1 MKKSADLIHNKTLKK
16 FIPYN
21 LKQEIEDEDEDEEDK
36 INRNYTTLSRV
47 STLNNLSTQE
57 KPKICKTSNP
67 SMSRLQKENLNDLT
81 KAKTDN
87 KSERNNIIKYTKK
100 RSINKKKIVK
110 GSIKRTNG
118 NKKIV
123 YIRKRNNDIKDK
135 DKKENIPNNTLD
147 KDFSQNNDSEIKEKE
162 MINEIKDSVIC
173 YICLMKIEK
182 PRICPNCHKIAC
194 EKCLKN
200 WFIDRGNNNCGYCR
214 AILKFDNMIS
224 IPIINNVANLIDKIS
239 SKNKIKKM
247 GAQYTKI
254 KKEINPIY
262 DISKDI
268 IKEENIEFNEDDIVR
283 NSINIENIKRI
294 NKTKESIYLNKKQ
307 NLISHSTHGPY
318 INMFGNDNKSLPLNA
333 NEEYCSKHPDQPL
346 FYYCIDCKQAYCR
359 TCFVFFGE
367 ETDKHNEHS
376 IIEYDKYKS
385 MNIPQIIKNSK
396 NLDDKYE
403 EIEAYIKRC
412 EALKN
417 CYEFERT
424 LVEEQVKIL
433 LDNFNNTINDNIKK
447 LNNIIKKYKNYLSQ
461 INKCKNDIQEYYINQ
476 KYEPDLFEKLN
487 DINNIKYYNS
497 KEIDN
502 YSDLSKKISLKA
514 FQTKLKKYE
523 IKQSNYHYKIPLEGS
538 KYQLAI
544 AQKENE
550 LQIYI
555 YWSEDKDI
563 NEDKEKYNNLLPFV
577 FMRKKNKNWECFK
590 LDEFLKYKGNNYY
603 IKRFSTNNLSNT
615 NSYFKIK
622 GILYENYIE

>member
-1 MKKSADLIHNKTLKK
+1 MKKSADLIHNKTLKNI
-16 FIPYN
+16 IPYN
-21 LKQEIEDEDEDEEDK
+21 LEQEVENDEDQVN
-36 INRNYTTLSRV
+36 INYTTLNRI
-47 STLNNLSTQE
+47 STLNSLSCNE
-57 KPKICKTSNP
+57 KPVICNTSNS
-67 SMSRLQKENLNDLT
+67 SMRRIQNEKMNDFPEEKTENF
-81 KAKTDN
+81 
-87 KSERNNIIKYTKK
+87 SERNNIIKYTKK
-100 RSINKKKIVK
+100 RSINKKKIEK
-110 GSIKRTNG
+110 GSIKRKNG

-123 YIRKRNNDIKDK
+123 YVRKRNNDIKDK
-135 DKKENIPNNTLD
+135 DKKENIPNNIID
-147 KDFSQNNDSEIKEKE
+147 KELSINNDSEIKERE
-162 MINEIKDSVIC
+162 IINEIKDSVIC

-214 AILKFDNMIS
+214 AVLTFDNMIS

-239 SKNKIKKM
+239 SKNKIKKI
-247 GAQYTKI
+247 GAQFTKI
-254 KKEINPIY
+254 KIGKNTIHDINN
-262 DISKDI
+262 DI
-268 IKEENIEFNEDDIVR
+268 IKEENIEFNEDDIIS
-283 NSINIENIKRI
+283 NSINFDKFKRI
-294 NKTKESIYLNKKQ
+294 NNSKENIYLNKKQ
-307 NLISHSTHGPY
+307 TQISHSTHGPY
-318 INMFGNDNKSLPLNA
+318 INMFGNNNKGLPINEI
-333 NEEYCSKHPDQPL
+333 EEYCSKHPDQPL
-346 FYYCIDCKQAYCR
+346 FYYCIDCNQAYCR

-367 ETDKHNEHS
+367 EKDKHNEHS
-376 IIEYDKYKS
+376 IIEYEKYKS
-385 MNIPQIIKNSK
+385 MNIPQIIKNSS

-417 CYEFERT
+417 CYEFERM
-424 LVEEQVKIL
+424 LVREQIKL
-433 LDNFNNTINDNIKK
+433 LMDNFNTTINDNIAK
-447 LNNIIKKYKNYLSQ
+447 LDNIINKYKNYLNQ
-461 INKCKNDIQEYYINQ
+461 INKCKKDIQEFYINQ
-476 KYEPDLFEKLN
+476 KYEPELVEKIN
-487 DINNIKYYNS
+487 DINKIKYYNS

-502 YSDLSKKISLKA
+502 YSDLSKKITFKA

-523 IKQSNYHYKIPLEGS
+523 IKQNNYHYKVPLEGS

-555 YWSEDKDI
+555 YWSEDKDT
-563 NEDKEKYNNLLPFV
+563 NEDKDKEKNNSLLPFV

-603 IKRFSTNNLSNT
+603 IKRFSTNNFCNP

>member
-1 MKKSADLIHNKTLKK
+1 MKKSADLIHNKTLKNI
-16 FIPYN
+16 IPYN
-21 LKQEIEDEDEDEEDK
+21 LEQEVENDEDQVN
-36 INRNYTTLSRV
+36 INYTTLNRI
-47 STLNNLSTQE
+47 STLNSLSCKE
-57 KPKICKTSNP
+57 KPVICNTSNS
-67 SMSRLQKENLNDLT
+67 SMRRIQNEKMNDFPE
-81 KAKTDN
+81 AKTEN
-87 KSERNNIIKYTKK
+87 FSERNNIIKYTKK
-100 RSINKKKIVK
+100 RSINKKKIEK
-110 GSIKRTNG
+110 GSIKIKNG

-123 YIRKRNNDIKDK
+123 YVRKRNNDIKDK
-135 DKKENIPNNTLD
+135 DKKENIPNNIID
-147 KDFSQNNDSEIKEKE
+147 KELSINNDSEIKERE
-162 MINEIKDSVIC
+162 IINEIKDSVIC

-214 AILKFDNMIS
+214 AVLTFDNMIS

-239 SKNKIKKM
+239 SKNKIKKI
-247 GAQYTKI
+247 GAQFTKI
-254 KKEINPIY
+254 KIGKNTIHDINN
-262 DISKDI
+262 DI
-268 IKEENIEFNEDDIVR
+268 IKEENIEFNEDDIIS
-283 NSINIENIKRI
+283 NSINFDKFKRI
-294 NKTKESIYLNKKQ
+294 NNSKENIYLNKKQ
-307 NLISHSTHGPY
+307 TQISHSTHGPY
-318 INMFGNDNKSLPLNA
+318 INMFGNNNKGLPINEI
-333 NEEYCSKHPDQPL
+333 EEYCSKHPDQPL

-367 ETDKHNEHS
+367 EKDKHNEHS
-376 IIEYDKYKS
+376 IIEYEKYKS
-385 MNIPQIIKNSK
+385 MNIPQIIKNSS

-417 CYEFERT
+417 CYEFERM
-424 LVEEQVKIL
+424 LVREQIKL
-433 LDNFNNTINDNIKK
+433 LMDNFNTTINDNIAK
-447 LNNIIKKYKNYLSQ
+447 LDNIINKYKNYLNQ
-461 INKCKNDIQEYYINQ
+461 INKCKKDIQEFYINQ
-476 KYEPDLFEKLN
+476 KYEPELVEKIN
-487 DINNIKYYNS
+487 DINKIKYYNS

-502 YSDLSKKISLKA
+502 YSDLSKKITFKA

-523 IKQSNYHYKIPLEGS
+523 IKQNNYHYKVPLEGS

-555 YWSEDKDI
+555 YWSEDKDT
-563 NEDKEKYNNLLPFV
+563 NEDKDKEKNNSLLPFV

-603 IKRFSTNNLSNT
+603 IKRFSTNNFCNP

>member
-1 MKKSADLIHNKTLKK
+1 MKKSADLIHNKTLKNI
-16 FIPYN
+16 IPYN
-21 LKQEIEDEDEDEEDK
+21 LEQEVENDEDQVN
-36 INRNYTTLSRV
+36 INYTTLNRI
-47 STLNNLSTQE
+47 STLNSLSCKE
-57 KPKICKTSNP
+57 KPVICNTSNS
-67 SMSRLQKENLNDLT
+67 SMRRIQNEKMNDFPE
-81 KAKTDN
+81 AKTEN
-87 KSERNNIIKYTKK
+87 FSERNNIIKYTKK
-100 RSINKKKIVK
+100 RSINKKKIEK
-110 GSIKRTNG
+110 GSIKIKNG

-123 YIRKRNNDIKDK
+123 YVRKRNNDIKDK
-135 DKKENIPNNTLD
+135 DKKENIPNNIID
-147 KDFSQNNDSEIKEKE
+147 KELSINNDSEIKERE
-162 MINEIKDSVIC
+162 IINEIKDSVIC

-214 AILKFDNMIS
+214 AVLTFDNMIS

-239 SKNKIKKM
+239 SKNKIKKI
-247 GAQYTKI
+247 GAQFTKI
-254 KKEINPIY
+254 KIGKNIIHDINN
-262 DISKDI
+262 DI
-268 IKEENIEFNEDDIVR
+268 IKEENIEFNEDDIIS
-283 NSINIENIKRI
+283 NSINFDKFKRI
-294 NKTKESIYLNKKQ
+294 NNSKENIYLNKKQ
-307 NLISHSTHGPY
+307 TQISHSTHGPY
-318 INMFGNDNKSLPLNA
+318 INMFGNNNKGLPINEI
-333 NEEYCSKHPDQPL
+333 EEYCSKHPDQPL
-346 FYYCIDCKQAYCR
+346 FYYCIDCNQAYCR

-367 ETDKHNEHS
+367 EKDKHNEHS
-376 IIEYDKYKS
+376 IIEYEKYKS
-385 MNIPQIIKNSK
+385 MNIPQIIKNSS

-417 CYEFERT
+417 CYEFERM
-424 LVEEQVKIL
+424 LVREQIKL
-433 LDNFNNTINDNIKK
+433 LMDNFNTTINDNIAK
-447 LNNIIKKYKNYLSQ
+447 LDNIINKYKNYLNQ
-461 INKCKNDIQEYYINQ
+461 INKCKKDIQEFYINQ
-476 KYEPDLFEKLN
+476 KYEPELVEKIN
-487 DINNIKYYNS
+487 DINKIKYYNS

-502 YSDLSKKISLKA
+502 YSDLSKKITFKA

-523 IKQSNYHYKIPLEGS
+523 IKQNNYHYKVPLEGS

-555 YWSEDKDI
+555 YWSEDKDT
-563 NEDKEKYNNLLPFV
+563 NEDKDKEKNNSLLPFV

-603 IKRFSTNNLSNT
+603 IKRFSTNNFCNP

>member
-1 MKKSADLIHNKTLKK
+1 MKKSADLVHNKTLKNI
-16 FIPYN
+16 IPNN
-21 LKQEIEDEDEDEEDK
+21 LEQEVEDDEDQVN
-36 INRNYTTLSRV
+36 INYTTLNRI
-47 STLNNLSTQE
+47 STLNNVSCNE
-57 KPKICKTSNP
+57 KPVICNTSNP
-67 SMSRLQKENLNDLT
+67 SMRRIQNEKINDFPE
-81 KAKTDN
+81 AKTEN
-87 KSERNNIIKYTKK
+87 FSERNNIIKYTKK
-100 RSINKKKIVK
+100 RSINKKKIEK
-110 GSIKRTNG
+110 GSIKIKNG

-123 YIRKRNNDIKDK
+123 YVRKRNNDIKDK
-135 DKKENIPNNTLD
+135 DKKENIPNNIID
-147 KDFSQNNDSEIKEKE
+147 KELSINNDSEIKERE
-162 MINEIKDSVIC
+162 IINEIKDSVIC

-214 AILKFDNMIS
+214 AVLTFDNMIS

-239 SKNKIKKM
+239 SKNKIKKI
-247 GAQYTKI
+247 GAQFTKI
-254 KKEINPIY
+254 KIGKNTIHDINN
-262 DISKDI
+262 DI
-268 IKEENIEFNEDDIVR
+268 IKEENIEFNEDDIIR
-283 NSINIENIKRI
+283 NSINIDKFKRI
-294 NKTKESIYLNKKQ
+294 NNSKENIYLNKKQ
-307 NLISHSTHGPY
+307 SLISHSTHGPY
-318 INMFGNDNKSLPLNA
+318 INMFGNNNKSIPLNA
-333 NEEYCSKHPDQPL
+333 IEEYCSKHPDQPL

-367 ETDKHNEHS
+367 EKDKHNEHS
-376 IIEYDKYKS
+376 IIEYEKYKS
-385 MNIPQIIKNSK
+385 MNIPQFIKNSN

-417 CYEFERT
+417 CYEFERM
-424 LVEEQVKIL
+424 LVEEQIKL
-433 LDNFNNTINDNIKK
+433 LMDNFNTTINDNIAK
-447 LNNIIKKYKNYLSQ
+447 LDNIINKYKNYLSQ
-461 INKCKNDIQEYYINQ
+461 ISKCKNDIQEFYINQ
-476 KYEPDLFEKLN
+476 KYEPELVEKIN
-487 DINNIKYYNS
+487 DINKIKYYNS

-502 YSDLSKKISLKA
+502 YSDLSKKVTFKA

-523 IKQSNYHYKIPLEGS
+523 IKQNNYHYKIPLEGS

-555 YWSEDKDI
+555 YWSDDKDANEDKD
-563 NEDKEKYNNLLPFV
+563 KEKNNSLLPFV

-603 IKRFSTNNLSNT
+603 IKRFSTNNFCNP

>member
-1 MKKSADLIHNKTLKK
+1 MKKSADLIHNKTSKNI
-16 FIPYN
+16 IPYN
-21 LKQEIEDEDEDEEDK
+21 LEQEVENDEDQVN
-36 INRNYTTLSRV
+36 INYTTLNRI
-47 STLNNLSTQE
+47 STLNSLSCNE
-57 KPKICKTSNP
+57 KPVICNTSNS
-67 SMSRLQKENLNDLT
+67 SMRRIQNEKMNDFPE
-81 KAKTDN
+81 AKTEN
-87 KSERNNIIKYTKK
+87 FSERNNIIKYTKK
-100 RSINKKKIVK
+100 RSINKKKIEK
-110 GSIKRTNG
+110 GSIKIKNG

-123 YIRKRNNDIKDK
+123 YVRKRNNDIKDK
-135 DKKENIPNNTLD
+135 DKKENIPNNIID
-147 KDFSQNNDSEIKEKE
+147 KELSINNDSEIKERE
-162 MINEIKDSVIC
+162 IINEIKDSVIC

-214 AILKFDNMIS
+214 AVLTFDNMIS

-239 SKNKIKKM
+239 SKNKIKKI
-247 GAQYTKI
+247 GAQFTKI
-254 KKEINPIY
+254 KIGKNTIHDINN
-262 DISKDI
+262 DI
-268 IKEENIEFNEDDIVR
+268 IKEENIEFNEDDIIS
-283 NSINIENIKRI
+283 NSINFDKFKRI
-294 NKTKESIYLNKKQ
+294 NNSKENIYLNKKQ
-307 NLISHSTHGPY
+307 TQISHSTHGPY
-318 INMFGNDNKSLPLNA
+318 INMFGNNNKGLPINEI
-333 NEEYCSKHPDQPL
+333 EEYCSKHPDQPL

-367 ETDKHNEHS
+367 EKDKHNEHS
-376 IIEYDKYKS
+376 IIEYEKYKS
-385 MNIPQIIKNSK
+385 MNIPQIIKNSS

-417 CYEFERT
+417 CYEFERM
-424 LVEEQVKIL
+424 LVREQIKL
-433 LDNFNNTINDNIKK
+433 LMDNFNTTINDNIAK
-447 LNNIIKKYKNYLSQ
+447 LDNIINKYKNYLNQ
-461 INKCKNDIQEYYINQ
+461 INKCKKDIQEFYINQ
-476 KYEPDLFEKLN
+476 KYEPELVEKIN
-487 DINNIKYYNS
+487 DINKIKYYNS

-502 YSDLSKKISLKA
+502 YSDLSKKITFKA

-523 IKQSNYHYKIPLEGS
+523 IKQNNYHYKVPLEGS

-555 YWSEDKDI
+555 YWSEDKDT
-563 NEDKEKYNNLLPFV
+563 NEDKDKEKKNSLLPFV

-603 IKRFSTNNLSNT
+603 IKRFSTNNFCNP

>member
-1 MKKSADLIHNKTLKK
+1 MKKSADLIHNKTLKNI
-16 FIPYN
+16 IPYN
-21 LKQEIEDEDEDEEDK
+21 LEQEVENDEDQVN
-36 INRNYTTLSRV
+36 INYTTLNRI
-47 STLNNLSTQE
+47 STLNSLSCKE
-57 KPKICKTSNP
+57 KPVICNTSNS
-67 SMSRLQKENLNDLT
+67 SMRRIHNEKMNDFPE
-81 KAKTDN
+81 AKTEN
-87 KSERNNIIKYTKK
+87 FSERNNIIKYTKK
-100 RSINKKKIVK
+100 RSINKKKIEK
-110 GSIKRTNG
+110 GSIKIKNG

-123 YIRKRNNDIKDK
+123 YVRKRNNDIKDK
-135 DKKENIPNNTLD
+135 DKKENIPNNIID
-147 KDFSQNNDSEIKEKE
+147 KELSINNDSEIKERE
-162 MINEIKDSVIC
+162 IINEIKDSVIC

-214 AILKFDNMIS
+214 AVLTFDNMIS

-239 SKNKIKKM
+239 SKNKIKKI
-247 GAQYTKI
+247 GAQFTKI
-254 KKEINPIY
+254 KIGKNTIHDINN
-262 DISKDI
+262 DI
-268 IKEENIEFNEDDIVR
+268 IKEENIEFNEDDIIS
-283 NSINIENIKRI
+283 NSINFDKFKRI
-294 NKTKESIYLNKKQ
+294 NNSKENIYLNKKQ
-307 NLISHSTHGPY
+307 TQISHSTHGPY
-318 INMFGNDNKSLPLNA
+318 INMFGNNNKGLPINEI
-333 NEEYCSKHPDQPL
+333 EEYCSKHPDQPL
-346 FYYCIDCKQAYCR
+346 FYYCIDCNQAYCR

-367 ETDKHNEHS
+367 EKDKHNEHS
-376 IIEYDKYKS
+376 IIEYEKYKS
-385 MNIPQIIKNSK
+385 MNIPQIIKNSS

-417 CYEFERT
+417 CYEFERM
-424 LVEEQVKIL
+424 LVREQIKL
-433 LDNFNNTINDNIKK
+433 LMDNFNTTINDNIAK
-447 LNNIIKKYKNYLSQ
+447 LDNIINKYKNYLNQ
-461 INKCKNDIQEYYINQ
+461 INKCKKDIQEFYINQ
-476 KYEPDLFEKLN
+476 KYEPELVEKIN
-487 DINNIKYYNS
+487 DINKIKYYNS

-502 YSDLSKKISLKA
+502 YSDLSKKITFKA

-523 IKQSNYHYKIPLEGS
+523 IKQNNYHYKVPLEGS

-555 YWSEDKDI
+555 YWSEDKDT
-563 NEDKEKYNNLLPFV
+563 NEDKDKEKNNSLLPFV

-603 IKRFSTNNLSNT
+603 IKRFSTNNFCNP